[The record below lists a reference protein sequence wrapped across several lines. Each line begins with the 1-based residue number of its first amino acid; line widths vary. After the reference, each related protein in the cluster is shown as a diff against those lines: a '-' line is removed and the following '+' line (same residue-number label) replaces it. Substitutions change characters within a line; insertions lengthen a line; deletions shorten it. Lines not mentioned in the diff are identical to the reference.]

1 MYTINTITQP
11 CSDTKHPLLLLTNV
25 FGEKYLFGKIA
36 EGAQRSITENK
47 IKLSKLENIFLTG
60 ELNWSSTGGLAGLI
74 LTIADQGKQK
84 IILNYGNHLI
94 NYIVSSWRYFV
105 FRFGINLKSNIMNKN
120 NMDIYKD
127 KFINVKSIVVKPPCQ
142 SKDALFTNNENF
154 VLDTIVKNMFP
165 KHEPTEKYD
174 PNADPHL
181 NVELPRINFEQNST
195 NYEINFNSIRGK
207 FLVQNAL
214 KLGVP
219 KGPSFAKL
227 TKGQSVT
234 LENGTVVTPEQVLE
248 KQRNFPK
255 ILILDIP
262 NDSYIPEFI
271 KQFASYDSTNLGAIY
286 YFLDESVTINDS
298 LLRFME
304 SFNIKNSN
312 VQHIVSHPNVSP
324 NNLAFVGSA
333 IVTLKLK
340 ALQPNNYNLPRTN
353 DILSK
358 DFYQT
363 FNKTIPNGTSMIQS
377 NDGPLRTTIPESQVH
392 ILQKN
397 TTVTI
402 DASSIDT
409 PSTNDIKCKDTTIP
423 QEKIWKELYST
434 HIEPLELP
442 TISYD
447 NVICTDNNFNNCI
460 EKSDH
465 VEIITFG
472 TGSALPSKYRNV
484 VSTLI
489 KIPYRNEQNQIIQ
502 RNVLLD
508 AGENTIGQIYRT
520 FSETVRKE
528 MFLNL
533 KMIYLSHLHADHH
546 LGIISILK
554 EWYIYN
560 KSDPDAKIY
569 LVCPWQY
576 NKFVKEWL
584 LLESP
589 EILLRINYISCEHLI
604 NSKYLKVETKPISV
618 DSYVEIMHEEI
629 NDREESPDSVSGS
642 KDEVRSLKKRKL
654 ELDNKSTFRN
664 LNMIRSM
671 YHDLHIEK
679 FQTCK
684 AIHCNWAYS
693 NSITFQT
700 SATTTFKVSYSG
712 DTRPNFIDFSK
723 RIGQNSDLLIH
734 EATLDNEL
742 QEDAIKKRH
751 CTINEAIKVSNKM
764 NARKLLLT
772 HFSQRY
778 PKIPS
783 LSNNVDIKASEYCFA
798 FDGMIIDYEK
808 MGEQSKVLPK
818 LTDLFAEEAKE
829 DDEDADGN
837 KSSEM

>member
-1 MYTINTITQP
+1 MYTINTITQS

-25 FGEKYLFGKIA
+25 HGEKYMFGKIG
-36 EGAQRSITENK
+36 EGAQRAITENK
-47 IKLSKLENIFLTG
+47 IRLSKLENIFLTG
-60 ELNWSSTGGLAGLI
+60 ELDWSSTGGLAGLI

-84 IILNYGNHLI
+84 IILNYGNSLV
-94 NYIVSSWRYFV
+94 NYVVSSWRYFV
-105 FRFGINLKSNIMNKN
+105 FRFGIKLKSNIMTNSN
-120 NMDIYKD
+120 SYSD
-127 KFINVKSIVVKPPCQ
+127 KFINVKSIVVKPPSQ
-142 SKDALFTNNENF
+142 TNEKLFTSNENF

-174 PNADPHL
+174 PTADPHL
-181 NVELPRINFEQNST
+181 NVELPRIDFEQTTT
-195 NYEINFNSIRGK
+195 NYEIQFNSIRGK
-207 FLVQNAL
+207 FLVKEAL
-214 KLGVP
+214 NLGVP

-227 TKGQSVT
+227 TKGESIT
-234 LENGTVVTPEQVLE
+234 LQDGSVVTPEQVLE
-248 KQRNFPK
+248 KPRNFPK

-262 NDSYIPEFI
+262 NDSYIPEFV
-271 KQFASYDSTNLGAIY
+271 KQFQSYDSSDLGAIY
-286 YFLDESVTINDS
+286 YFLNKDITINDT
-298 LLRFME
+298 LIKFME
-304 SFNIKNSN
+304 LFNAKNAA

-333 IVTLKLK
+333 IVTLKSK

-353 DILSK
+353 DLLSK
-358 DFYQT
+358 DFYET
-363 FNKTIPNGTSMIQS
+363 FGKQVPTGTSLIQS
-377 NDGPLRTTIPESQVH
+377 NSDTQLSTTIPQSQVH
-392 ILQKN
+392 ILQKR

-409 PSTNDIKCKDTTIP
+409 SSKDDVKFKDNTMP
-423 QEKIWKELYST
+423 QEKVWKELYST

-442 TISYD
+442 TTSYE
-447 NVICTDNNFNNCI
+447 NVISTENNFNNSSD
-460 EKSDH
+460 KSDH

-484 VSTLI
+484 VSTLV
-489 KIPYRNEQNQIIQ
+489 KIPYRDENNEIIQ
-502 RNVLLD
+502 RNILLD
-508 AGENTIGQIYRT
+508 AGENTIGQINRT
-520 FSETVRKE
+520 FSDIVRKQ
-528 MFLNL
+528 MFLDL
-533 KMIYLSHLHADHH
+533 KIIYLSHLHADHH

-554 EWYIYN
+554 EWYTYN
-560 KSDPDAKIY
+560 KSNTEAKIY

-589 EILLRINYISCEHLI
+589 EILLRISYISCEHLI
-604 NSKYLKVETKPISV
+604 NDKYLRVETKPISV
-618 DSYVEIMHEEI
+618 NEYVDIMHDEI
-629 NDREESPDSVSGS
+629 SDNEESSGS
-642 KDEVRSLKKRKL
+642 ETEVRSLKKRKL
-654 ELDNKSTFRN
+654 ELNNTSTFRN

-679 FQTCK
+679 FQTCR
-684 AIHCNWAYS
+684 AIHCSWAYS

-712 DTRPNFIDFSK
+712 DTRPNFTDFSK

-742 QEDAIKKRH
+742 QEDAIQKRH

-783 LSNNVDIKASEYCFA
+783 LSNNVDIKAKEYCFA
-798 FDGMIIDYEK
+798 FDGMIVDYEK
-808 MGEQSKVLPK
+808 MGEQTAVLPK
-818 LTDLFAEEAKE
+818 LTDLFVEEAEEE
-829 DDEDADGN
+829 EENDTTEL
-837 KSSEM
+837 

>member
-11 CSDTKHPLLLLTNV
+11 SSDTRHPLLLLTNV
-25 FGEKYLFGKIA
+25 YGEKYLFGKIG
-36 EGAQRSITENK
+36 EGAQRAITENK
-47 IKLSKLENIFLTG
+47 IRLSKLENIFLTG
-60 ELNWSSTGGLAGLI
+60 ELDWSSTGGLAGLI

-84 IILNYGNHLI
+84 IILNYGNQLI
-94 NYIVSSWRYFV
+94 NYVVSSWRYFV
-105 FRFGINLKSNIMNKN
+105 FRFGINLKPNIIRN
-120 NMDIYKD
+120 NDLYKD
-127 KFINVKSIVVKPPCQ
+127 KFINVKSIVIKPTSQ
-142 SKDALFTNNENF
+142 SNDALFTSSENF

-165 KHEPTEKYD
+165 KHEPTERYD
-174 PNADPHL
+174 PTADPHL
-181 NVELPRINFEQNST
+181 NVELPRINFEQTTT

-207 FLVQNAL
+207 FLVKEAL

-227 TKGQSVT
+227 TKGESVT

-248 KQRNFPK
+248 KPRNFPK

-262 NDSYIPEFI
+262 NDSYLPEFV
-271 KQFASYDSTNLGAIY
+271 KQFESYDTTDLGAIY
-286 YFLDESVTINDS
+286 YLLNESVTVNDS
-298 LLRFME
+298 LLKFME
-304 SFNIKNSN
+304 SFNTKNTS

-353 DILSK
+353 DLLSK
-358 DFYQT
+358 DFYKT
-363 FNKTIPNGTSMIQS
+363 FKKAIPKGTSLIQS
-377 NDGPLRTTIPESQVH
+377 NADTITTTIPESQVH
-392 ILQKN
+392 ILQKR

-402 DASSIDT
+402 DASPIDT
-409 PSTNDIKCKDTTIP
+409 PSTNDIKCKDSTIP
-423 QEKIWKELYST
+423 QDEVWKELYST
-434 HIEPLELP
+434 HIKPLELP
-442 TISYD
+442 TKSYE
-447 NVICTDNNFNNCI
+447 NVICTENNFNNSSD
-460 EKSDH
+460 KSDH

-489 KIPYRNEQNQIIQ
+489 KIPYRNEDNDIVQ
-502 RNVLLD
+502 RNVLFD
-508 AGENTIGQIYRT
+508 AGENTIGQIHRT
-520 FSETVRKE
+520 FSETVRKQ
-528 MFLNL
+528 MFLDL

-560 KSDPDAKIY
+560 KSDPEAKIY

-604 NSKYLKVETKPISV
+604 NDKYLKVETKPISV
-618 DSYVEIMHEEI
+618 DTYVDIMHEEI
-629 NDREESPDSVSGS
+629 SDREDSPGS
-642 KDEVRSLKKRKL
+642 EDEIRSLKKRKL
-654 ELDNKSTFRN
+654 ELNNTSTFRN

-671 YHDLHIEK
+671 YNDLHIEK
-679 FQTCK
+679 FQTCR

-693 NSITFQT
+693 NSVTFQT

-712 DTRPNFIDFSK
+712 DTRPNFNDFSK

-742 QEDAIKKRH
+742 QEDAIKKKH

-798 FDGMIIDYEK
+798 FDGMIVDYEK
-808 MGEQSKVLPK
+808 MGEQIAVLPN
-818 LTDLFAEEAKE
+818 LTNLFAEEAEEE
-829 DDEDADGN
+829 DGSDSN
-837 KSSEM
+837 EM